1 MNTRETPEK
10 RKGSAGPADG
20 RQALIGDLWGGF
32 AAMLVALP
40 SSIAFGIAI
49 YSVLGPQ
56 FVARGVR
63 AGLIGAI
70 VIGFIAPLFRG
81 APRLISAPCAPAAA
95 VLSALAATLLAG
107 KSAPSPESISALLL
121 ATAGL
126 AGILQFLGGLLG
138 GGNVIKYIPY
148 PVVAGYLSGVGVL
161 IFLSQAPNF
170 LGLPKQTGLWDGL
183 LSPALWQW
191 PAIAVGA
198 VTIVVMLLAPKIT
211 KAVPA
216 TILGLFSGLAAYF
229 CIAFTRRPEMLRL
242 EDNPLVVGSLGG
254 NAMTLFS
261 GITGSPHA
269 LAALHWSELAGLVV
283 PAATLAILLSIDT
296 LKTCVVLDTLTFS
309 RHNSNRELLGQGA
322 GNVLSALLGG
332 MAGSGGMGPTLV
344 NVQSGG
350 RTSRSGVCEGLFVLA
365 VVLVLGRW
373 IAWIPIA
380 ALAGILIV
388 VAVRMFDWD
397 SFNLLRYRATVL
409 DFGVVAAV
417 IVVAVGY
424 DLIAASATGL
434 GLAILLFVR
443 EQTRTPV
450 IRRLSRGNRVF
461 SKQYRLPAE
470 QEILERHGAQTAICE
485 LEGSLFFGTTDRL
498 FTELEPDLAHCR
510 YLILDMRRVRSV
522 DYTAA
527 HLLERFEN
535 ILTQRDGFLIFTHLA
550 ANLPGRRNLQSYFAE
565 IGVMKPREN
574 VLNIETLDDALRWC
588 EGRILAEYHSH
599 PPDVNRLV
607 SLQEMELF
615 KPLPAGPVLAALAA
629 GMKEVS
635 FAAGDSILK
644 TGHAGDKLLFIR
656 RGAVR
661 IVMRLEKGGHHN
673 LASLGPGD
681 FFGELAFL
689 GEGTAHH
696 RCRGRDRGAALRNR
710 ARRLRRH
717 LPGASGHRD
726 KNSEATRAHPGL
738 PPPPRRRRTGDAPRA
753 LTRAEKA
760 R

>member
-1 MNTRETPEK
+1 MNTPETPGK
-10 RKGSAGPADG
+10 ATGSAMPSRG
-20 RQALIGDLWGGF
+20 RPDITGDLWGGF

-56 FVARGVR
+56 FVARGVQ
-63 AGLIGAI
+63 AGLIGAV
-70 VIGFIAPLFRG
+70 VIGFVAPLFRG

-107 KSAPSPESISALLL
+107 KSAPSPESITALLL

-126 AGILQFLGGLLG
+126 AGILQFIGGLLG

-170 LGLPKQTGLWDGL
+170 LGLPKKTGLWDGL

-198 VTIVVMLLAPKIT
+198 VTIVVVFLAPKIT

-216 TILGLFSGLAAYF
+216 TILGLLSGVAAYF
-229 CIAFTRRPEMLRL
+229 CIAFTSRPGMLQL
-242 EDNPLVVGSLGG
+242 SDNPLVIGAVGG
-254 NAMTLFS
+254 NAMAFLS
-261 GITGSPHA
+261 GITEPVRA
-269 LAALHWSELAGLVV
+269 LAALHWPELAALMV

-296 LKTCVVLDTLTFS
+296 LKTCVVLDSLTFS

-322 GNVLSALLGG
+322 GNVVSALLGG
-332 MAGSGGMGPTLV
+332 TAGSGCMGPTLV

-365 VVLVLGRW
+365 VVLLLGPW

-388 VAVRMFDWD
+388 VAIRMFDWN
-397 SFNLLRYRATVL
+397 SFNLLHHRATLL
-409 DFGVVAAV
+409 DFCVGAAV
-417 IVVAVGY
+417 VVVAVGY

-470 QEILERHGAQTAICE
+470 QDILERHGAQTTICE

-498 FTELEPDLAHCR
+498 FTELEPDLEHCR

-527 HLLERFEN
+527 HLLERFQN
-535 ILTQRDGFLIFTHLA
+535 ILKQRNGFLIFTHLA
-550 ANLPGRRNLQSYFAE
+550 ANLPGRRNLQSYFTQT
-565 IGVMKPREN
+565 GVMKPREN

-588 EGRILAEYHSH
+588 EDRILAQHHSH
-599 PPDVNRLV
+599 PPDLNRLV
-607 SLQEMELF
+607 PLQEMELF
-615 KPLPAGPVLAALAA
+615 KPLPAGPVLDALAA
-629 GMKEVS
+629 GMKDVS
-635 FAAGDSILK
+635 YAAGESILM

-661 IVMRLEKGGHHN
+661 LVMQLENGGHHN

-689 GEGTAHH
+689 DERTRSTDAVAETEVLLCEIK
-696 RCRGRDRGAALRNR
+696 RDAFNAICREHPETGIIILKQLARILAL
-710 ARRLRRH
+710 RLRRANDELETLH
-717 LPGASGHRD
+717 EL
-726 KNSEATRAHPGL
+726 
-738 PPPPRRRRTGDAPRA
+738 
-753 LTRAEKA
+753 
-760 R
+760 